1 MLATYANATD
11 YKNFI
16 VHCIIDQAE
25 NLTRSNFAFDRR
37 SGLFGLQPQADIRL
51 LKDLFTAFMPKR
63 I

>member
-11 YKNFI
+11 HKNFI

-25 NLTRSNFAFDRR
+25 ILTRSNFAFDRR
-37 SGLFGLQPQADIRL
+37 SGLFGLLPQADIL
-51 LKDLFTAFMPKR
+51 LLENHCTAFMPKR